1 MKPESLLD
9 APWWVA
15 DWLPNVDDER
25 SIRRLRRMVWAV
37 LLAGLL
43 AFVVR
48 GADQPADPFVP
59 SEATEQIE
67 PSGGP

>member
-1 MKPESLLD
+1 MKSESLLD
-9 APWWVA
+9 APGWVA
-15 DWLPNVDDER
+15 DWVPNIDDER
-25 SIRRLRRMVWAV
+25 SLDRLRRMVWAV

-59 SEATEQIE
+59 SEATEPIE
-67 PSGGP
+67 PSDGP